1 MQLFNK
7 SSLLATAQK
16 AYKQQ
21 SKFSLLTV
29 TLLFSSVTSAQN
41 CDLQQAK
48 KQFNK
53 CIACHDVKEGVNKMG
68 PSLHQVIDRKAGTQP
83 GFYYSEAMKNSD
95 ITWTKENLSQFLK
108 KPKDMVKGTTM
119 PFSGIKKQAQRDAII
134 CYLGQQ

>member
-53 CIACHDVKEGVNKMG
+53 CIACHDVKEGVHKMG

-83 GFYYSEAMKNSD
+83 GFYYSEAMKNSGFTSVKREIVD
-95 ITWTKENLSQFLK
+95 IFKDPQH
-108 KPKDMVKGTTM
+108 PKAST
-119 PFSGIKKQAQRDAII
+119 
-134 CYLGQQ
+134 